1 MLFRSKA
8 IAYATTWKAHK
19 EGKVEEESTADRDD
33 KAEAVGKKVTKAVEK
48 AEDAPKK
55 SKGGVQFGKGVY
67 EAMDDKLEQ
76 VISESM
82 NISVNMTT
90 NDAGEPTKSITVS
103 AEGAE
108 AEALAQLLNL
118 AGLQGQQEQVD
129 EVDENQPDWPTDA
142 ETTGADDPELTRW
155 SGGLNKPK
163 ETGQT
168 TIPVVNRDP
177 RRGSFGPK
185 EMAENVDLGLN
196 LYAELQSF
204 KAKK

>member
-1 MLFRSKA
+1 MLFRS
-8 IAYATTWKAHK
+8 
-19 EGKVEEESTADRDD
+19 
-33 KAEAVGKKVTKAVEK
+33 
-48 AEDAPKK
+48 
-55 SKGGVQFGKGVY
+55 
-67 EAMDDKLEQ
+67 
-76 VISESM
+76 
-82 NISVNMTT
+82 
-90 NDAGEPTKSITVS
+90 
-103 AEGAE
+103 
-108 AEALAQLLNL
+108 

-155 SGGLNKPK
+155 AGGLNKPK